1 MKKVQAIIR
10 REKLEDVKTALDA
23 VHCPGM
29 MVWDIVGH
37 GKQKGLTE
45 QFRGREFKVDFLPK
59 TKIDIVVGDAEVK
72 TIVDAIVKAAATGKV
87 GDGKIFISTVED
99 VVRIRTG
106 EKGAVAIG

>member
-10 REKLEDVKTALDA
+10 REKLNDVKEALDA

-29 MVWDIVGH
+29 MVWEIVGH

-59 TKIDIVVGDAEVK
+59 TKIEVVIGDAEVK

-87 GDGKIFISTVED
+87 GDGKVFISTVDE

-106 EKGAVAIG
+106 ERGAVAVG

>member
-1 MKKVQAIIR
+1 MKKIQAIIR
-10 REKLEDVKTALDA
+10 REKLEDVKNALDA

-29 MVWDIVGH
+29 MVWEIVGH

-59 TKIDIVVGDAEVK
+59 TKIEIVVGDAEVK
-72 TIVDAIVKAAATGKV
+72 TIVETIVKAAATGKV
-87 GDGKIFISTVED
+87 GDGKVFISPIDD

>member
-1 MKKVQAIIR
+1 MKRVEAIIR
-10 REKLEDVKTALDA
+10 REKLSEVKNALDA

-29 MVWDIVGH
+29 MVWEIVGH

-59 TKIDIVVGDAEVK
+59 TKIEVVVGDAEVK
-72 TIVDAIVKAAATGKV
+72 TIVDVIVKAAATGKV
-87 GDGKIFISTVED
+87 GDGKIFISSIED

-106 EKGAVAIG
+106 EKGADAI

>member
-1 MKKVQAIIR
+1 MKKIQAIIR
-10 REKLEDVKTALDA
+10 REKLEEVKNALDL

-59 TKIDIVVGDAEVK
+59 TKIEIVVGDAEVK
-72 TIVDAIVKAAATGKV
+72 TIVDTIVKTAATDKV
-87 GDGKIFISTVED
+87 GDGKVFISSIDD